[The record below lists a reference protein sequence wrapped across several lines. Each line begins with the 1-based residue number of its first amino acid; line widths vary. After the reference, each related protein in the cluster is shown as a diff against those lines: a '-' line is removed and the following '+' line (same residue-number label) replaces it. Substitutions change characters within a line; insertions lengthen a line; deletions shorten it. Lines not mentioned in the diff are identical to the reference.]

1 MIMNNIMYFESATG
15 NVNNVSEG
23 ATFEVTCRV
32 PAQLRPL
39 WAVSID
45 ELYPAIHQPWPD
57 IARQIADES
66 FLAEHSFTDGSG
78 HRTMYP
84 CHSHSILRDC

>member
-1 MIMNNIMYFESATG
+1 MTG
-15 NVNNVSEG
+15 NVDYVSEG
-23 ATFEVTCRV
+23 ATFEVTSLV
-32 PAQLRPL
+32 AAELRPL

-57 IARQIADES
+57 IARQISDHS

-84 CHSHSILRDC
+84 CHTYNILHVEQR